1 MPTKYHRQSFRDH
14 VAEQHPYLRVS
25 RTSAPPVAEKVRRPG
40 YMLTASICAIIAV
53 LLLGNALAKI
63 SEYYGQPEIKGKGVI
78 VSKRLE
84 EAGTPGERYVV
95 FVDILRPEGDPI
107 RRDVFADKSSF
118 ERFSVGEEVPLVYQ
132 MNRSGKDARIVTLFM
147 PVPPEEAR
155 QEGMLKKDE

>member
-63 SEYYGQPEIKGKGVI
+63 SEYYGQPEIKGNSHVFQK
-78 VSKRLE
+78 LE
-84 EAGTPGERYVV
+84 EAGTRRTIVV
-95 FVDILRPEGDPI
+95 FVDILRPVTQSAVTSSPI
-107 RRDVFADKSSF
+107 NPALSDS
-118 ERFSVGEEVPLVYQ
+118 PW
-132 MNRSGKDARIVTLFM
+132 GKKCHWSIR
-147 PVPPEEAR
+147 
-155 QEGMLKKDE
+155 